1 MKLKMGKLPTE
12 IISLDVH
19 FKRGIDDMSVEYF
32 GYAITLFDLY
42 HKHGILPYKGS
53 ASEQPAK
60 IIEIF
65 QVLESLKNE
74 REIKLHEEQQKE
86 ASRNQRKKR

>member
-1 MKLKMGKLPTE
+1 MKLKMTKLPTE

-19 FKRGIDDMSVEYF
+19 FKRGIENMSVEYF

-42 HKHGILPYKGS
+42 HKSGVLPYPGS

-74 REIKLHEEQQKE
+74 REIKQHEEHQKQS
-86 ASRNQRKKR
+86 ARNQRKRR